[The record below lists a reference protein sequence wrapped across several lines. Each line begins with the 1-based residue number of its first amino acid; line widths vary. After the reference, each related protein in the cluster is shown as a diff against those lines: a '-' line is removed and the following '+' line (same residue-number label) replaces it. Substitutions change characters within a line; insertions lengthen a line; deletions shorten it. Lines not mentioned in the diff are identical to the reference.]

1 MIDLVL
7 FAGRVLL
14 VILLYVFLF
23 AVVPSGMLM
32 SRRAFAR
39 CADFM
44 RISWDLW

>member
-23 AVVPSGMLM
+23 AV
-32 SRRAFAR
+32 
-39 CADFM
+39 M
-44 RISWDLW
+44 RTGIGLVRGQRKDGAI